1 MRGQRCQA
9 PFSAPIRLY
18 LGPMLTVS
26 EVERIAHLARLAI
39 TDEEKA
45 RYAAQL
51 SAILDYA
58 AELAAVDLDGVP
70 PTATVSPVRGVM
82 RADDEV
88 SGSLDRKDVLANA
101 PATDGLSFAVQAT
114 FEE

>member
-1 MRGQRCQA
+1 
-9 PFSAPIRLY
+9 
-18 LGPMLTVS
+18 MLTVT

-58 AELAAVDLDGVP
+58 AELAAVDLDDVP
-70 PTATVSPVRGVM
+70 PTATVSPVRSMM
-82 RADDEV
+82 RESDEV
-88 SGSLDRKDVLANA
+88 ARSLDRKDVLANA

-114 FEE
+114 FDE